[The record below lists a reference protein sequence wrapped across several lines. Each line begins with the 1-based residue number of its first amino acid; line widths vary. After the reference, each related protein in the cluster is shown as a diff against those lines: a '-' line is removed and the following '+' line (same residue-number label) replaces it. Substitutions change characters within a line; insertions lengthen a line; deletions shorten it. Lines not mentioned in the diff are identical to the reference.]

1 VRLRPR
7 FPGMLLVAII
17 LACLLWY
24 GTARDRRERISERQ
38 VDAPVTLVNVPP
50 QMVITSDVPRTLTV
64 RLRGPLRRLRDLDP
78 SQVGVVI
85 DLRGVGEGEHEFTIE
100 SNSIV
105 VPDGVEV
112 VAVSPAEVPLRL
124 ERLVRR
130 MLAVSPQVVGDP
142 AAGFA
147 VGAVQVAPTAV
158 EVSGPRLQVESLQ
171 ALATDPISVSGA
183 DSPVESLVT
192 VRSPGSLTRV
202 ENPLAVHVTVDIV
215 PVEEEPHE
223 VKRR

>member
-7 FPGMLLVAII
+7 FPGMLVVAII

-50 QMVITSDVPRTLTV
+50 HMVITSDVPRTLTV
-64 RLRGPLRRLRDLDP
+64 RLRGPLSRLRDLDP
-78 SQVGVVI
+78 SQIGVVV
-85 DLRGVGEGEHEFTIE
+85 DLRGVGEGEHEFPIE
-100 SNSIV
+100 SNNV
-105 VPDGVEV
+105 AVPDGVEV

-130 MLAVSPQVVGDP
+130 MVAVRPQVVGEP
-142 AAGFA
+142 AEGFE
-147 VGAVQVAPTAV
+147 VGKVEVAPAAV
-158 EVSGPRLQVESLQ
+158 EVSGPRLQVGSLQ
-171 ALATDPISVSGA
+171 ALSTDPVSVNGA
-183 DSPVESLVT
+183 SAPVESLVT

-202 ENPLAVHVTVDIV
+202 ENPLAVRVTVDIV
-215 PVEEEPHE
+215 PVKEKADE

>member
-1 VRLRPR
+1 MRLRPR
-7 FPGMLLVAII
+7 YPGMLLLAII

-24 GTARDRRERISERQ
+24 GTARDRRERVSERQ

-64 RLRGPLRRLRDLDP
+64 RLRGPLSRLRDLDP
-78 SQVGVVI
+78 SQVGVVV

-100 SNSIV
+100 SNNVV

-124 ERLVRR
+124 ERLVHR
-130 MLAVSPQVVGDP
+130 MVPVRPRVMGEPAEGFEIGKVEVSPP
-142 AAGFA
+142 
-147 VGAVQVAPTAV
+147 AV
-158 EVSGPRLQVESLQ
+158 EVSGPRLQVGSLQ
-171 ALATDPISVSGA
+171 ALATDPVSVSGA

-192 VRSPGSLTRV
+192 VRSPGSLARV
-202 ENPLAVHVTVDIV
+202 ENPLAVRVTVDIV
-215 PVEEEPHE
+215 PVEREPRE
-223 VKRR
+223 GKKR